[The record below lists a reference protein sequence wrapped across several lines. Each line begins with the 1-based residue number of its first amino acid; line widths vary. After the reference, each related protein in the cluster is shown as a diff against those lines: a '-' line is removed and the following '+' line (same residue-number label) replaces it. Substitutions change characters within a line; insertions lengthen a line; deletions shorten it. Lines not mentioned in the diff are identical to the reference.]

1 MTGVRTKLL
10 RILATL
16 TLLCMAARA
25 EITIEVAMTE
35 NGDGMGFF
43 LDCAR
48 AYEKAHPGVVV
59 NLHGDARIG
68 DKLRVR
74 ILEGNFPD
82 VIAADLNFWTLIRS
96 GDIQPMDEFL
106 DQPNWEGDN
115 TWRGSFLSG
124 TLDRYSFEGKVYGT
138 PLSYYAMG
146 MWYNKGMFEEH
157 GWRAPKTVDEL
168 VDLCEKIKAAGIAP
182 IAFQGRYPGYA
193 GIMSDPIYY
202 QLAGSKRFYDMKNL
216 VPGSFKNPEL
226 ETAFSTVQRIA
237 TNYFQEGCMGM
248 SHTEAQMQF
257 FLSNTAI
264 IPCGAWLK
272 SEMMGKIP
280 DGFRLGYFNFPA
292 VKNPVGNPA
301 DTVVA
306 TSYFFVMKKS
316 QHPKEGADFLRFM
329 TSRKMSGLFCTQRNI
344 PVATKGGN
352 EGNSSPDMTD
362 LIAVVNAS
370 TRSYGEAPG
379 EGYPDMI
386 QKWNDVWEPLV
397 TGKATPA
404 YLCQKLE
411 NDAAAIRARAADPN
425 HITIYPENAFNTKL
439 FLWAI
444 VAVIVLGLVSIIRSY
459 RETRRSPSRMSAGRT
474 RLGWKWV
481 LLFVGPA
488 ALLYTVFVIVPSIR
502 TFPWS
507 LNQWDGLT
515 AMQPVGFLNYK
526 RLLLENKGFWIALT
540 NNLFIMIVI
549 PLFVI
554 PLSLFFAVCISRG
567 MRGSRFFRVAFFFP
581 NIIGGVAA
589 ALLWMHMYNPKGG
602 PLHVIFSGCGKGFV
616 WLGVHLHGASSFI
629 GHGFSWLG
637 QLVDDLPVRLC
648 HWIGHGLLWFGG
660 NLPEFLGNLGLWFQ
674 QPWLSADHLYWALV
688 PMSIWAACGFN
699 MILFLA
705 AMESISPDIYEA
717 AEIDGA
723 SPVRQFWTIT
733 IPLIW
738 EVLSIAIVFMVIG
751 GMKTFEVIWLLTN
764 QVPSTDNHVIGTCM
778 VQAMF
783 KEYKVGESAAIAV
796 LMFVMVFFGTIA
808 TMRAMKRQAVEM

>member
-1 MTGVRTKLL
+1 MTALCAGSLG
-10 RILATL
+10 ILAGF
-16 TLLCMAARA
+16 LLLATPARLVSAA
-25 EITIEVAMTE
+25 TIEVAMTE
-35 NGDGMGFF
+35 NGDGLGFF
-43 LDCAR
+43 LECAR
-48 AYEKAHPGVVV
+48 AYEKEHTNVTV

-74 ILEGNFPD
+74 VLEGSFPE
-82 VIAADLNFWTLIRS
+82 VISADLNFWTLIRS

-115 TWRGSFLSG
+115 TWRASFLSG
-124 TLDRYSFEGKVYGT
+124 TLDRFSFKEKVYGI

-168 VDLCEKIKAAGIAP
+168 FELCEKIKATGIAP

-193 GIMSDPIYY
+193 GIMNDPIYY
-202 QLAGSKRFYDMKNL
+202 QLAGSKRFYEQKNL
-216 VPGSFKNPEL
+216 VPGSFLNPEL
-226 ETAFSTVQRIA
+226 ETAFTIVQRIA
-237 TNYFQEGCMGM
+237 TNYFQKGCMGM

-257 FLSNTAI
+257 FLGKAAT

-280 DGFRLGYFNFPA
+280 DGFRLGFFNFPA
-292 VKNPVGNPA
+292 VKNTVGNPA

-306 TSYFFVMKKS
+306 TSYFFVMRKS
-316 QHPKEGADFLRFM
+316 RHPKEGADFLRFM
-329 TSRKMSGLFCTQRNI
+329 TSRKMSGMFCTQRNI

-352 EGNSSPDMTD
+352 EGNSSPDLTD

-379 EGYPDMI
+379 EGYPDML

-397 TGKATPA
+397 TGKAKPA
-404 YLCQKLE
+404 DLCQKLE

-425 HITIYPENAFNTKL
+425 HVTVFPANVWKTVL
-439 FLWAI
+439 FLGI
-444 VAVIVLGLVSIIRSY
+444 IVLIVVIGSVSVIRKY
-459 RETRRSPSRMSAGRT
+459 RATRLAQARMTAGRT
-474 RLGWKWV
+474 KLGWEWV

-488 ALLYTVFVIVPSIR
+488 ALLYTVFVVVPSIR

-515 AMQPVGFLNYK
+515 TMQPVGLLNFK
-526 RLLLENKGFWIALT
+526 RLLLENEGFWIALK
-540 NNLFIMIVI
+540 NNLFIMVVI

-554 PLSLFFAVCISRG
+554 PLSLFFAACISRG
-567 MRGSRFFRVAFFFP
+567 LWASKVFRVAFFFP

-589 ALLWMHMYNPKGG
+589 ALLWMHMYNPQGG
-602 PLHVIFSGCGKGFV
+602 VI
-616 WLGVHLHGASSFI
+616 
-629 GHGFSWLG
+629 
-637 QLVDDLPVRLC
+637 
-648 HWIGHGLLWFGG
+648 
-660 NLPEFLGNLGLWFQ
+660 NEFLVLLGFKSFAGYA
-674 QPWLSADHLYWALV
+674 WLSESHLYWALV
-688 PMSIWAACGFN
+688 PMSVWASCGFN

-705 AMESISPDIYEA
+705 AMESIPPDIYEA

-723 SPVRQFWTIT
+723 SPLRQFWTIT
-733 IPLIW
+733 LPLIW
-738 EVLSIAIVFMVIG
+738 EVLSIAVVFMVIG
-751 GMKTFEVIWLLTN
+751 GMKTFEIIWLLTN
-764 QVPSTDNHVIGTCM
+764 QVPTTNSHVIGTCM

-796 LMFVMVFFGTIA
+796 LLFLMIFFGTVA
-808 TMRAMKRQAVEM
+808 TMRAMKRETIEM